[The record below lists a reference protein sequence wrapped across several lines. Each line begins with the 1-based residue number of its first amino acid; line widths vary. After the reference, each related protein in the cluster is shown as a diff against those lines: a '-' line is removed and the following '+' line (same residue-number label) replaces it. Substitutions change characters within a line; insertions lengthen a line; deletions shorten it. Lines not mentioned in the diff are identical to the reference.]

1 MQYLKFG
8 KYEIPLSCITGL
20 SYSKQ
25 GNIVDT
31 SNLSCRC
38 LGINNVQVQLQIT
51 ISPSTCYD
59 IAAGAAQ
66 STTTDFIAFA
76 REMSQVRP
84 SKTEKPAK
92 IYLGNDILLPQLE
105 FMLISTN
112 ITYQSDR
119 LGKLQEMQL
128 SWTLSASRVVKEENR
143 NTELLTKQPELLPK
157 VTLYC
162 DGKSIECKQDISIAN
177 LHLSGFR
184 GTIELFLADTYT
196 EVDRDAW
203 LAQVNNSKTSY
214 FEIEH
219 YGKFYIL
226 SSNIVY
232 DNWLSF
238 DLTKFNKHWYKKQT
252 KTFIADPSSPKV
264 FTLKDIFSDCDDNVV
279 VKSKAKVR
287 YFKYDDTP
295 YNVLKSLQD
304 DLGYNIGLQGD
315 DIILYDTPD
324 KIGKGDIT
332 YDYVLDGDT
341 LTMPITKCIV
351 RDDRAEYIAGND
363 DGETYYVY
371 TNASVTQDAA
381 NAVLKYVNFNQN
393 MITLSIP
400 YEPRIR
406 IGSIINV
413 NIGDTRSRQTA
424 GNDEILKCVCT
435 EYDIDF
441 LSNSM
446 QIELHYVERTT

>member
-8 KYEIPLSCITGL
+8 KYEIPLSCISGL

-38 LGINNVQVQLQIT
+38 IGINNVQVQLQII

-59 IAAGAAQ
+59 M
-66 STTTDFIAFA
+66 DFIEFA
-76 REMSQVRP
+76 RTMSQVRP

-143 NTELLTKQPELLPK
+143 NTELLTNNELIMPK
-157 VTLYC
+157 VTLHC

-203 LAQVNNSKTSY
+203 LARVNNSKTSY

-264 FTLKDIFSDCDDNVV
+264 FTLKDIFSDCDDIK
-279 VKSKAKVR
+279 VKSKAKVQ

-315 DIILYDTPD
+315 DIILYDTPV

-341 LTMPITKCIV
+341 LTTPITKCII
-351 RDDRAEYIAGND
+351 RDDRAEYITGND

-413 NIGDTRSRQTA
+413 NIG
-424 GNDEILKCVCT
+424 NDEILNCVCT

-446 QIELHYVERTT
+446 QIELHYVER

>member
-8 KYEIPLSCITGL
+8 KYEIPLSCINGL

-25 GNIVDT
+25 GNIVDS

-38 LGINNVQVQLQIT
+38 LGINNVQVQLQIA
-51 ISPSTCYD
+51 INPSTCYD
-59 IAAGAAQ
+59 R
-66 STTTDFIAFA
+66 DFIEFA
-76 REMSQVRP
+76 RMMSQVRP

-143 NTELLTKQPELLPK
+143 NTELLTNNELIMPK
-157 VTLYC
+157 VTLHC

-177 LHLSGFR
+177 LRLSGFR

-196 EVDRDAW
+196 DVDRDAW
-203 LAQVNNSKTSY
+203 LNKVNNSKTSY

-295 YNVLKSLQD
+295 YNVLKALQD

-332 YDYVLDGDT
+332 YDYILDGDT
-341 LTMPITKCIV
+341 LTTPITKCII
-351 RDDRAEYIAGND
+351 RDDRAEYITGND

-413 NIGDTRSRQTA
+413 NIG
-424 GNDEILKCVCT
+424 NDEVLNCVCT

-446 QIELHYVERTT
+446 QIELHYVER

>member
-8 KYEIPLSCITGL
+8 KYEIPLSCIMGL

-25 GNIVDT
+25 GNIVEL
-31 SNLSCRC
+31 SNLRCRC
-38 LGINNVQVQLQIT
+38 LGINNVQVQLQIA
-51 ISPSTCYD
+51 INPSTCYD
-59 IAAGAAQ
+59 R
-66 STTTDFIAFA
+66 DFIKFA

-92 IYLGNDILLPQLE
+92 IQIGNDLLLPQLE

-143 NTELLTKQPELLPK
+143 NTELLTNNELIMPK
-157 VTLYC
+157 VTLHC

-177 LHLSGFR
+177 LRLSGFR

-196 EVDRDAW
+196 EIDRDAW
-203 LAQVNNSKTSY
+203 LNQVNNSKTSY

-279 VKSKAKVR
+279 VKSKAKIR

-332 YDYVLDGDT
+332 YDYILDGDT
-341 LTMPITKCIV
+341 LTAPITKCII

-413 NIGDTRSRQTA
+413 NIG
-424 GNDEILKCVCT
+424 NDEILNCVCT

-446 QIELHYVERTT
+446 QIELHYTER

>member
-25 GNIVDT
+25 GNIVES
-31 SNLSCRC
+31 SNLRCRC
-38 LGINNVQVQLQIT
+38 LGINNVQVQLQIA
-51 ISPSTCYD
+51 INPSTCYD
-59 IAAGAAQ
+59 M
-66 STTTDFIAFA
+66 DFIKFA
-76 REMSQVRP
+76 RDMSQVRP

-143 NTELLTKQPELLPK
+143 NTELLTNNELIMPK
-157 VTLYC
+157 VTLHC

-177 LHLSGFR
+177 LRISGFR

-196 EVDRDAW
+196 DVDRDAW

-252 KTFIADPSSPKV
+252 KTFVADPSSSKV
-264 FTLKDIFSDCDDNVV
+264 FTLKDIFSDCDDIK
-279 VKSKAKVR
+279 VKSRAKVK

-324 KIGKGDIT
+324 KIGKGDVT
-332 YDYVLDGDT
+332 YDYILDGDT
-341 LTMPITKCIV
+341 MTTPITKCII

-381 NAVLKYVNFNQN
+381 NAVLKYVNFSQN

-406 IGSIINV
+406 IGSIININV
-413 NIGDTRSRQTA
+413 
-424 GNDEILKCVCT
+424 GNDEVLNCVCT

-446 QIELHYVERTT
+446 QIELHYVER

>member
-1 MQYLKFG
+1 MQLLKFG
-8 KYEIPLSCITGL
+8 NYEIPLSCIMGL

-25 GNIVDT
+25 GNIVDS

-38 LGINNVQVQLQIT
+38 LGINNVQVQLQIA
-51 ISPSTCYD
+51 INPSTCYD
-59 IAAGAAQ
+59 R
-66 STTTDFIAFA
+66 DFIKFA

-92 IYLGNDILLPQLE
+92 IQIGNDLLLPQLE

-128 SWTLSASRVVKEENR
+128 NWTLSASRVVKEENR

-157 VTLYC
+157 VTLHC

-177 LHLSGFR
+177 LQISGFR

-203 LAQVNNSKTSY
+203 LNQVNNSKTSY

-252 KTFIADPSSPKV
+252 KTFITDPSSPKL

-332 YDYVLDGDT
+332 YDYILDGDT
-341 LTMPITKCIV
+341 MTVPITKCII
-351 RDDRAEYIAGND
+351 RDDRAEYIAGDD

-381 NAVLKYVNFNQN
+381 TSVLKYVNFNQN

-413 NIGDTRSRQTA
+413 DI
-424 GNDEILKCVCT
+424 GNDEILKCICT

-446 QIELHYVERTT
+446 QIELHYTER

>member
-8 KYEIPLSCITGL
+8 KYEIPLSCISGL

-38 LGINNVQVQLQIT
+38 IGINNVQVQLQII

-59 IAAGAAQ
+59 M
-66 STTTDFIAFA
+66 DFIEFA
-76 REMSQVRP
+76 RTMSQVRP

-143 NTELLTKQPELLPK
+143 NTELLTNNELIMPK
-157 VTLYC
+157 VTLHC

-203 LAQVNNSKTSY
+203 LARVNNSKTSY

-264 FTLKDIFSDCDDNVV
+264 FTLKDIFSDCDDIK
-279 VKSKAKVR
+279 VKSKAKVQ

-315 DIILYDTPD
+315 DIILYDTPV

-341 LTMPITKCIV
+341 LTTPITKCIV
-351 RDDRAEYIAGND
+351 RDDRAEYITGND

-371 TNASVTQDAA
+371 TNASVTQEAA

-413 NIGDTRSRQTA
+413 NIG
-424 GNDEILKCVCT
+424 NDEILNCVCT

-446 QIELHYVERTT
+446 QIELHYVER

>member
-8 KYEIPLSCITGL
+8 KYEIPLSCIAGL

-25 GNIVDT
+25 GNIVDS

-59 IAAGAAQ
+59 M
-66 STTTDFIAFA
+66 DFITFA

-177 LHLSGFR
+177 LQLSGFR

-252 KTFIADPSSPKV
+252 KTFIADPNSTKV
-264 FTLKDIFSDCDDNVV
+264 FTLKDIFSDCDDIK

-341 LTMPITKCIV
+341 MTTPVTKCII

-413 NIGDTRSRQTA
+413 NIG
-424 GNDEILKCVCT
+424 NDEILNCVCT

>member
-25 GNIVDT
+25 GNIVDS

-59 IAAGAAQ
+59 M
-66 STTTDFIAFA
+66 DFIVFA

-143 NTELLTKQPELLPK
+143 NTELLTNNELIMPK
-157 VTLYC
+157 VTLHC

-252 KTFIADPSSPKV
+252 KTFIADPNSPKV
-264 FTLKDIFSDCDDNVV
+264 FTLNDIFSDCDDIK
-279 VKSKAKVR
+279 VKSRAKVR

-341 LTMPITKCIV
+341 LTKPITKCIV

-371 TNASVTQDAA
+371 TNASITQEAA

-413 NIGDTRSRQTA
+413 NIG
-424 GNDEILKCVCT
+424 NDEILKCVCT

-446 QIELHYVERTT
+446 QIELHYVER

>member
-8 KYEIPLSCITGL
+8 KYEIPLSCIAGL

-25 GNIVDT
+25 GNIVDS

-38 LGINNVQVQLQIT
+38 IGINNVQVQLQII

-59 IAAGAAQ
+59 M
-66 STTTDFIAFA
+66 DFIEFA
-76 REMSQVRP
+76 RTMSQVRP
-84 SKTEKPAK
+84 SKTEKPTK

-143 NTELLTKQPELLPK
+143 NTELLTNNELIMPK

-203 LAQVNNSKTSY
+203 LNRVNNSKMSY

-252 KTFIADPSSPKV
+252 KTFIADPNSQKV
-264 FTLKDIFSDCDDNVV
+264 FKLKDIFSDCDDIK

-315 DIILYDTPD
+315 DIILYDTPN

-341 LTMPITKCIV
+341 LTTPITKCII

-371 TNASVTQDAA
+371 TNASVTQEAA

-413 NIGDTRSRQTA
+413 NIG
-424 GNDEILKCVCT
+424 NDEILNCVCT

>member
-8 KYEIPLSCITGL
+8 KYEIPLSCINGL

-25 GNIVDT
+25 GNIVDS

-38 LGINNVQVQLQIT
+38 LGINNVQVQLQIA
-51 ISPSTCYD
+51 INPSTCYD
-59 IAAGAAQ
+59 R
-66 STTTDFIAFA
+66 DFIAFA
-76 REMSQVRP
+76 RDMSQVRP

-128 SWTLSASRVVKEENR
+128 SWTLSASRVVKDENR

-177 LHLSGFR
+177 LRLSGFR

-203 LAQVNNSKTSY
+203 LNKVNNSKTSY

-252 KTFIADPSSPKV
+252 KTFIADPKSQKI

-295 YNVLKSLQD
+295 YNVLKALQD

-341 LTMPITKCIV
+341 LTTPITKCII
-351 RDDRAEYIAGND
+351 RDDRAEYITGND

-371 TNASVTQDAA
+371 TNASVTQEAA
-381 NAVLKYVNFNQN
+381 SAVLKYVNFNQN

-413 NIGDTRSRQTA
+413 NIG
-424 GNDEILKCVCT
+424 NDEILNCVCT

-446 QIELHYVERTT
+446 QIELHYTER

>member
-25 GNIVDT
+25 GNIVDS

-59 IAAGAAQ
+59 M
-66 STTTDFIAFA
+66 DFIVFA

-128 SWTLSASRVVKEENR
+128 SWTLSASRVAKEENR
-143 NTELLTKQPELLPK
+143 NTELLTNNELIMPK
-157 VTLYC
+157 VTLHC

-264 FTLKDIFSDCDDNVV
+264 FTLKDIFSDCDDIK

-341 LTMPITKCIV
+341 MTKPITKCIV

-371 TNASVTQDAA
+371 TNASITQEAA

-446 QIELHYVERTT
+446 QIELHYVER

>member
-25 GNIVDT
+25 GNIVES
-31 SNLSCRC
+31 SNLRCRC
-38 LGINNVQVQLQIT
+38 LGINNVQVQLQIA
-51 ISPSTCYD
+51 INPSTCYD
-59 IAAGAAQ
+59 
-66 STTTDFIAFA
+66 TDFIKFA
-76 REMSQVRP
+76 RDMSQVRP

-119 LGKLQEMQL
+119 LGHLQEMQL

-143 NTELLTKQPELLPK
+143 NTELLTNNELIMPK
-157 VTLYC
+157 VTLHC

-177 LHLSGFR
+177 LRISGFR

-196 EVDRDAW
+196 DVDRDAW
-203 LAQVNNSKTSY
+203 LAQVNNSKVSY

-252 KTFIADPSSPKV
+252 KTFVADPSSSKV
-264 FTLKDIFSDCDDNVV
+264 FTLKDIFSDCDDIK
-279 VKSKAKVR
+279 VKSRAKVK

-324 KIGKGDIT
+324 KIGKGDVT
-332 YDYVLDGDT
+332 YDYILDGDT
-341 LTMPITKCIV
+341 MTVPITKCII

-381 NAVLKYVNFNQN
+381 TNVLKYVNFSQN

-406 IGSIINV
+406 IGSIININV
-413 NIGDTRSRQTA
+413 
-424 GNDEILKCVCT
+424 GNDEVLNCVCT

-446 QIELHYVERTT
+446 QIELHYTER

>member
-8 KYEIPLSCITGL
+8 KYEIPLSCISGL

-25 GNIVDT
+25 GNIVDS

-38 LGINNVQVQLQIT
+38 IGINNVQVQLQII

-59 IAAGAAQ
+59 M
-66 STTTDFIAFA
+66 DFIEFA
-76 REMSQVRP
+76 RTMSQVRP

-143 NTELLTKQPELLPK
+143 NTELLTNNELIMPK
-157 VTLYC
+157 VTLHC

-226 SSNIVY
+226 SSNIIY

-252 KTFIADPSSPKV
+252 KTFIADPNSQKV
-264 FTLKDIFSDCDDNVV
+264 FTLNDIFSDCDDIK
-279 VKSKAKVR
+279 VKSRAKVR

-341 LTMPITKCIV
+341 LTKPITKCIV

-371 TNASVTQDAA
+371 TNASITQEAA

-413 NIGDTRSRQTA
+413 NIG
-424 GNDEILKCVCT
+424 NDEILKCVCT

-446 QIELHYVERTT
+446 QIELHYVER

>member
-25 GNIVDT
+25 GNIVDS

-59 IAAGAAQ
+59 M
-66 STTTDFIAFA
+66 DFIEFA
-76 REMSQVRP
+76 RTMSQVRP

-143 NTELLTKQPELLPK
+143 NTELLTNNELIMPK
-157 VTLYC
+157 VTLHC

-252 KTFIADPSSPKV
+252 KTFIADPNSHKV
-264 FTLKDIFSDCDDNVV
+264 FTLKDIFSDCDDIK

-315 DIILYDTPD
+315 DIILYDTPN

-341 LTMPITKCIV
+341 LTTPITKCII

-413 NIGDTRSRQTA
+413 NIG
-424 GNDEILKCVCT
+424 NDEIINCVCT

-446 QIELHYVERTT
+446 RIELHYVER

>member
-8 KYEIPLSCITGL
+8 KYEIPLSCINGL

-25 GNIVDT
+25 GNIVDS

-38 LGINNVQVQLQIT
+38 LGINNVQVQLQIA
-51 ISPSTCYD
+51 INPSTCYD
-59 IAAGAAQ
+59 R
-66 STTTDFIAFA
+66 DFIEFA
-76 REMSQVRP
+76 RMMSQVRP

-143 NTELLTKQPELLPK
+143 NTELLTNNELIMPK
-157 VTLYC
+157 VTLHC

-177 LHLSGFR
+177 LRLSGFR

-196 EVDRDAW
+196 DVDRDAW
-203 LAQVNNSKTSY
+203 LNKVNNSKLSY

-252 KTFIADPSSPKV
+252 KTFIADPSSSKV
-264 FTLKDIFSDCDDNVV
+264 FTLKDIFSDCDDIK

-295 YNVLKSLQD
+295 YNVLKALQD

-332 YDYVLDGDT
+332 YDYILDGDT
-341 LTMPITKCIV
+341 LTTPITKCII

-371 TNASVTQDAA
+371 TNASITQDAA

-413 NIGDTRSRQTA
+413 NIG
-424 GNDEILKCVCT
+424 NDEVLNCVCT

-446 QIELHYVERTT
+446 QIELHYTER

>member
-8 KYEIPLSCITGL
+8 KYEIPLSCIDGL

-25 GNIVDT
+25 GNIVDS

-38 LGINNVQVQLQIT
+38 IGINNVQVQLQIV
-51 ISPSTCYD
+51 INPSTCYD
-59 IAAGAAQ
+59 R
-66 STTTDFIAFA
+66 DFIEFA
-76 REMSQVRP
+76 RVMSQVRP

-92 IYLGNDILLPQLE
+92 IQIGNDLLLPQLE

-128 SWTLSASRVVKEENR
+128 SWTLSASRVVKDENR
-143 NTELLTKQPELLPK
+143 NTELLTNNELIMPK

-177 LHLSGFR
+177 LQLSGFR

-203 LAQVNNSKTSY
+203 LNKVNNSKTSY

-295 YNVLKSLQD
+295 YNVLKALQD
-304 DLGYNIGLQGD
+304 DLGYNIGVSED
-315 DIILYDTPD
+315 TIILYDTPD

-332 YDYVLDGDT
+332 YDYILDGDT
-341 LTMPITKCIV
+341 LTTPITKCII
-351 RDDRAEYIAGND
+351 RDDRAEYITGND

-381 NAVLKYVNFNQN
+381 SAVLKYVNFNQN

-406 IGSIINV
+406 IGSIINI
-413 NIGDTRSRQTA
+413 NI
-424 GNDEILKCVCT
+424 GNDEILNCVCT

-446 QIELHYVERTT
+446 QIELHYVER

>member
-8 KYEIPLSCITGL
+8 KYEIPLSCISGL

-25 GNIVDT
+25 GNIVDS

-59 IAAGAAQ
+59 IAAGATQ
-66 STTTDFIAFA
+66 STTADFIKFA

-84 SKTEKPAK
+84 LKTEKPAK

-157 VTLYC
+157 VTLHC

-203 LAQVNNSKTSY
+203 LNRVNNSKTSY

-341 LTMPITKCIV
+341 MTTPITKCII

-424 GNDEILKCVCT
+424 GNDEILNCVCT

-446 QIELHYVERTT
+446 QIELHYVER

>member
-8 KYEIPLSCITGL
+8 KYEIPLSCINGL

-38 LGINNVQVQLQIT
+38 LGINNVQVQLQIA
-51 ISPSTCYD
+51 INPSTCYD
-59 IAAGAAQ
+59 R
-66 STTTDFIAFA
+66 DFIAFA
-76 REMSQVRP
+76 RDMSQVRP

-143 NTELLTKQPELLPK
+143 NTELLTNNELIMPK

-177 LHLSGFR
+177 LQLSGFR

-196 EVDRDAW
+196 EIDRDAW
-203 LAQVNNSKTSY
+203 LNKVNNSKTSY

-264 FTLKDIFSDCDDNVV
+264 FTLKDIFSDCNDNVV

-304 DLGYNIGLQGD
+304 DLGYNIGVSED
-315 DIILYDTPD
+315 TIILYDTPD

-341 LTMPITKCIV
+341 LTTPITKCII

-406 IGSIINV
+406 IGSIINI
-413 NIGDTRSRQTA
+413 NIG
-424 GNDEILKCVCT
+424 NDVILHCVCT

-441 LSNSM
+441 LLNSM
-446 QIELHYVERTT
+446 QIELHYVER

>member
-8 KYEIPLSCITGL
+8 KYEIPLSCINGL

-25 GNIVDT
+25 GNIVDS

-38 LGINNVQVQLQIT
+38 LGINNVQVQLQIA
-51 ISPSTCYD
+51 INPSTCYD
-59 IAAGAAQ
+59 R
-66 STTTDFIAFA
+66 DFIEFA
-76 REMSQVRP
+76 RMMSQVRP

-143 NTELLTKQPELLPK
+143 NTELLTNNELIMPK
-157 VTLYC
+157 VTLHC

-177 LHLSGFR
+177 LRLSGFR

-196 EVDRDAW
+196 DIDRDAW
-203 LAQVNNSKTSY
+203 LNKVNNSKTSY

-252 KTFIADPSSPKV
+252 KTFIADPSSSKV
-264 FTLKDIFSDCDDNVV
+264 FTLKDIFSDCDDIK

-332 YDYVLDGDT
+332 YDYILDGDT
-341 LTMPITKCIV
+341 LTTPITKCII

-371 TNASVTQDAA
+371 TNASITQDAA

-413 NIGDTRSRQTA
+413 NIG
-424 GNDEILKCVCT
+424 NDEVLNCVCT

-446 QIELHYVERTT
+446 QIELHYTER

>member
-8 KYEIPLSCITGL
+8 KYEIPLSCINGL

-25 GNIVDT
+25 GNIVDS

-38 LGINNVQVQLQIT
+38 LGINNVQVQLQIA
-51 ISPSTCYD
+51 INPSTCYD
-59 IAAGAAQ
+59 R
-66 STTTDFIAFA
+66 DFIEFA
-76 REMSQVRP
+76 RMMSQVRP

-157 VTLYC
+157 VTLHC

-177 LHLSGFR
+177 LRLSGFR

-196 EVDRDAW
+196 DVDRDAW
-203 LAQVNNSKTSY
+203 LNKVNNSKLSY

-295 YNVLKSLQD
+295 YNVLKALQD

-332 YDYVLDGDT
+332 YDYILDGDT
-341 LTMPITKCIV
+341 LTTPITKCII
-351 RDDRAEYIAGND
+351 RDDRAEYITGND

-413 NIGDTRSRQTA
+413 NIG
-424 GNDEILKCVCT
+424 NDEVLNCVCT

-446 QIELHYVERTT
+446 QIELHYTER

>member
-8 KYEIPLSCITGL
+8 KYEIPLSCINGL

-25 GNIVDT
+25 GNIVDS

-38 LGINNVQVQLQIT
+38 LGINNVQVQLQIA
-51 ISPSTCYD
+51 INPSTCYD
-59 IAAGAAQ
+59 R
-66 STTTDFIAFA
+66 DFIEFA
-76 REMSQVRP
+76 RMMSQVRP

-143 NTELLTKQPELLPK
+143 NTELLTNNELIMPK
-157 VTLYC
+157 VTLHC

-177 LHLSGFR
+177 LRLSGFR

-196 EVDRDAW
+196 DVDRDAW
-203 LAQVNNSKTSY
+203 LNQVNNSKTSY

-295 YNVLKSLQD
+295 YNVLKALQD

-332 YDYVLDGDT
+332 YDYILDGDT
-341 LTMPITKCIV
+341 LTTPITKCII
-351 RDDRAEYIAGND
+351 RDDRAEYITGND

-413 NIGDTRSRQTA
+413 NIG
-424 GNDEILKCVCT
+424 NDEVLNCVCT

-446 QIELHYVERTT
+446 QIELHYVER

>member
-25 GNIVDT
+25 GNIVDS

-59 IAAGAAQ
+59 M
-66 STTTDFIAFA
+66 DFIEFA

-143 NTELLTKQPELLPK
+143 NTELLTNNELIMPK
-157 VTLYC
+157 VTLHC

-252 KTFIADPSSPKV
+252 KTFIADPNSPKV
-264 FTLKDIFSDCDDNVV
+264 FTLKDIFSDCDDIK
-279 VKSKAKVR
+279 VKSRAKVR

-341 LTMPITKCIV
+341 MTKPITKCIV

-371 TNASVTQDAA
+371 TNASITQEAA

-446 QIELHYVERTT
+446 QIELHYVER

>member
-25 GNIVDT
+25 GNIVES
-31 SNLSCRC
+31 SNLRCRC
-38 LGINNVQVQLQIT
+38 LGINNVQVQLQIA
-51 ISPSTCYD
+51 INPSTCYD
-59 IAAGAAQ
+59 
-66 STTTDFIAFA
+66 TDFIKFA
-76 REMSQVRP
+76 RDMSQVRP

-119 LGKLQEMQL
+119 LGHLQEMQL

-143 NTELLTKQPELLPK
+143 NTELLTNNELIMPK
-157 VTLYC
+157 VTLHC

-177 LHLSGFR
+177 LRISGFR

-196 EVDRDAW
+196 DVDRDAW

-238 DLTKFNKHWYKKQT
+238 DLTKFNKQWYKKQT
-252 KTFIADPSSPKV
+252 KTFVADPSSSKV
-264 FTLKDIFSDCDDNVV
+264 FTLKDIFSDCDDIK
-279 VKSKAKVR
+279 VKSKAKVK

-324 KIGKGDIT
+324 KIGRGDVT
-332 YDYVLDGDT
+332 YDYILDGDT
-341 LTMPITKCIV
+341 MTTPITKCII

-381 NAVLKYVNFNQN
+381 SAVLKYVNFSQN

-406 IGSIINV
+406 IGSIININV
-413 NIGDTRSRQTA
+413 
-424 GNDEILKCVCT
+424 GNDEVLNCVCT

-446 QIELHYVERTT
+446 QIELHYVER

>member
-1 MQYLKFG
+1 M
-8 KYEIPLSCITGL
+8 
-20 SYSKQ
+20 
-25 GNIVDT
+25 
-31 SNLSCRC
+31 
-38 LGINNVQVQLQIT
+38 
-51 ISPSTCYD
+51 
-59 IAAGAAQ
+59 
-66 STTTDFIAFA
+66 
-76 REMSQVRP
+76 
-84 SKTEKPAK
+84 
-92 IYLGNDILLPQLE
+92 PQLE

-203 LAQVNNSKTSY
+203 LNRVNNSKTSY

-264 FTLKDIFSDCDDNVV
+264 FTLKDIFNDCDDIK
-279 VKSKAKVR
+279 VKSRAKVR

-295 YNVLKSLQD
+295 YNVLKALQD

-341 LTMPITKCIV
+341 LTAPITKCIV

-446 QIELHYVERTT
+446 QIELHYVER

>member
-1 MQYLKFG
+1 
-8 KYEIPLSCITGL
+8 
-20 SYSKQ
+20 
-25 GNIVDT
+25 
-31 SNLSCRC
+31 
-38 LGINNVQVQLQIT
+38 
-51 ISPSTCYD
+51 
-59 IAAGAAQ
+59 
-66 STTTDFIAFA
+66 
-76 REMSQVRP
+76 
-84 SKTEKPAK
+84 
-92 IYLGNDILLPQLE
+92 
-105 FMLISTN
+105 
-112 ITYQSDR
+112 
-119 LGKLQEMQL
+119 MQL

-157 VTLYC
+157 VTLHC

-252 KTFIADPSSPKV
+252 KTFITDPSSPKV
-264 FTLKDIFSDCDDNVV
+264 FTLKDIFSDCDDIK
-279 VKSKAKVR
+279 VKSRAKVQ

-341 LTMPITKCIV
+341 LTTPITKCIV

-371 TNASVTQDAA
+371 TNASVTKEAA

-413 NIGDTRSRQTA
+413 SI
-424 GNDEILKCVCT
+424 GNDEILNCVCT

-446 QIELHYVERTT
+446 QIELHYVER

>member
-8 KYEIPLSCITGL
+8 KYEIPLSCISGL

-38 LGINNVQVQLQIT
+38 IGINNVQVQLQII

-59 IAAGAAQ
+59 M
-66 STTTDFIAFA
+66 DFIEFA
-76 REMSQVRP
+76 RTMSQVRP

-143 NTELLTKQPELLPK
+143 NTELFTNNELIMPK
-157 VTLYC
+157 VTLHC

-264 FTLKDIFSDCDDNVV
+264 FTLKDIFSDCDDIK
-279 VKSKAKVR
+279 VKSKAKVQ

-315 DIILYDTPD
+315 DIILYDTPV

-341 LTMPITKCIV
+341 LTTPVTKCIV

-413 NIGDTRSRQTA
+413 NIG
-424 GNDEILKCVCT
+424 NDEILNCVCT

-446 QIELHYVERTT
+446 QIELHYVER

>member
-25 GNIVDT
+25 GNIVDS

-38 LGINNVQVQLQIT
+38 LGINNVQVQLQIA
-51 ISPSTCYD
+51 INPSTCYD
-59 IAAGAAQ
+59 
-66 STTTDFIAFA
+66 TDFIKFA
-76 REMSQVRP
+76 RDMSQVRP
-84 SKTEKPAK
+84 SKTETPAK

-119 LGKLQEMQL
+119 LGHLQEMQL

-143 NTELLTKQPELLPK
+143 NTELLTNNELIMPK
-157 VTLYC
+157 VTLHC

-177 LHLSGFR
+177 LRISGFR

-196 EVDRDAW
+196 DVDRDAW
-203 LAQVNNSKTSY
+203 LAQVNNSKVSY

-226 SSNIVY
+226 SSNVVY

-238 DLTKFNKHWYKKQT
+238 DLTKFNKQWYKKQT
-252 KTFIADPSSPKV
+252 KTFVADPSSSKV
-264 FTLKDIFSDCDDNVV
+264 FTLKDIFSDCDDIK
-279 VKSKAKVR
+279 VKSRAKVK

-324 KIGKGDIT
+324 KIGKGDVT
-332 YDYVLDGDT
+332 YDYILDGDT
-341 LTMPITKCIV
+341 MTTPITKCII

-381 NAVLKYVNFNQN
+381 TNVLKYVNFSQN

-406 IGSIINV
+406 IGSIININV
-413 NIGDTRSRQTA
+413 
-424 GNDEILKCVCT
+424 GNDEVLNCVCT

-446 QIELHYVERTT
+446 QIELHYTER

>member
-8 KYEIPLSCITGL
+8 KYEIPLSCISGL

-25 GNIVDT
+25 GNIVDS

-38 LGINNVQVQLQIT
+38 IGINNVQVQLQIT

-59 IAAGAAQ
+59 M
-66 STTTDFIAFA
+66 DFIKFA

-143 NTELLTKQPELLPK
+143 NTELLTNNELIMPK
-157 VTLYC
+157 VTLCC

-184 GTIELFLADTYT
+184 GTIEIFLADTYT

-264 FTLKDIFSDCDDNVV
+264 FTLKDIFSDCDDIK
-279 VKSKAKVR
+279 VKSRAKVQ

-315 DIILYDTPD
+315 DIILYDTPN

-341 LTMPITKCIV
+341 LTTPITKCII

-371 TNASVTQDAA
+371 TNASVTQEAA

-413 NIGDTRSRQTA
+413 NIG
-424 GNDEILKCVCT
+424 NDEILNCVCT

-446 QIELHYVERTT
+446 QIELHYVER

>member
-8 KYEIPLSCITGL
+8 KYEIPLSCINGL

-25 GNIVDT
+25 GNIVDS

-38 LGINNVQVQLQIT
+38 LGINNVQVQLQIA
-51 ISPSTCYD
+51 INPSTCYD
-59 IAAGAAQ
+59 R
-66 STTTDFIAFA
+66 DFIAFA
-76 REMSQVRP
+76 RDMSQVRP

-143 NTELLTKQPELLPK
+143 NTELLTNNELIMPK
-157 VTLYC
+157 VTLHC

-177 LHLSGFR
+177 LRLSGFR

-203 LAQVNNSKTSY
+203 LARVNNSKTSY

-252 KTFIADPSSPKV
+252 KTFITDPSSPKV
-264 FTLKDIFSDCDDNVV
+264 FTLKDIFSDCDDIK

-341 LTMPITKCIV
+341 LTMPITKCII

-381 NAVLKYVNFNQN
+381 NAVLKFVNFNQN
-393 MITLSIP
+393 MITLSMP

-406 IGSIINV
+406 IGSIIDV
-413 NIGDTRSRQTA
+413 NI
-424 GNDEILKCVCT
+424 GNDEILNCICT

-446 QIELHYVERTT
+446 QIELHYTER

>member
-8 KYEIPLSCITGL
+8 KYEIPLSCISGL

-38 LGINNVQVQLQIT
+38 IGINNVQVQLQII

-59 IAAGAAQ
+59 M
-66 STTTDFIAFA
+66 DFIEFA
-76 REMSQVRP
+76 RTMSQVRP

-143 NTELLTKQPELLPK
+143 NTELLTNNELIMPK
-157 VTLYC
+157 VTLHC

-264 FTLKDIFSDCDDNVV
+264 FTLKDIFSDCDDIK
-279 VKSKAKVR
+279 VKSRAKVQ

-315 DIILYDTPD
+315 DIILYDTPV

-341 LTMPITKCIV
+341 LTTPITKCII

-413 NIGDTRSRQTA
+413 NIG
-424 GNDEILKCVCT
+424 NDEILNCVCT

-446 QIELHYVERTT
+446 QIELHYVER

>member
-8 KYEIPLSCITGL
+8 KYEIPLSCISGL

-38 LGINNVQVQLQIT
+38 IGINNVQVQLQII

-59 IAAGAAQ
+59 M
-66 STTTDFIAFA
+66 DFIEFA
-76 REMSQVRP
+76 RTMSQVRP

-143 NTELLTKQPELLPK
+143 NTELLTNNELIMPK
-157 VTLYC
+157 VTLHC

-264 FTLKDIFSDCDDNVV
+264 FTLKDIFSDCDDIK
-279 VKSKAKVR
+279 VKSKAKVQ

-315 DIILYDTPD
+315 DIILYDTPV

-341 LTMPITKCIV
+341 LTTPITKCII
-351 RDDRAEYIAGND
+351 RDDRAEYITGND

-413 NIGDTRSRQTA
+413 NIG
-424 GNDEILKCVCT
+424 NDEILNCVCT

-446 QIELHYVERTT
+446 QIELHYVER

>member
-8 KYEIPLSCITGL
+8 KYEIPLSCVNGL

-38 LGINNVQVQLQIT
+38 LGINNVQVQLQIA

-59 IAAGAAQ
+59 R
-66 STTTDFIAFA
+66 DFIEFA

-84 SKTEKPAK
+84 SKNEKPAK

-143 NTELLTKQPELLPK
+143 NTELLTNQPELLPK

-162 DGKSIECKQDISIAN
+162 DGKSIECKQDISVAN

-203 LAQVNNSKTSY
+203 LNRVNNSKTSY

-252 KTFIADPSSPKV
+252 KTFIADPSSPNT
-264 FTLKDIFSDCDDNVV
+264 FTLKDIFSDCKDVK

-341 LTMPITKCIV
+341 LTMPITKCII
-351 RDDRAEYIAGND
+351 RDDRDEYIAGND

-381 NAVLKYVNFNQN
+381 MSVLKYVNFNQN

-406 IGSIINV
+406 IGSIINI
-413 NIGDTRSRQTA
+413 NIG
-424 GNDEILKCVCT
+424 NNEILNCVCT

-446 QIELHYVERTT
+446 QIELHYVER

>member
-25 GNIVDT
+25 GNIVDS

-59 IAAGAAQ
+59 M
-66 STTTDFIAFA
+66 DFIEFA

-143 NTELLTKQPELLPK
+143 NTELLTNNELIMPK
-157 VTLYC
+157 VTLHC

-196 EVDRDAW
+196 EADRDAW

-264 FTLKDIFSDCDDNVV
+264 FTLNDIFSDCDDIK

-315 DIILYDTPD
+315 DIILYDTPN

-341 LTMPITKCIV
+341 MTKPITKCIV

-371 TNASVTQDAA
+371 TNASITQEAA

-413 NIGDTRSRQTA
+413 NIG
-424 GNDEILKCVCT
+424 NDEILKCVCT

-446 QIELHYVERTT
+446 QIELHYVER

>member
-25 GNIVDT
+25 GNIVDS

-59 IAAGAAQ
+59 M
-66 STTTDFIAFA
+66 DFIEFA
-76 REMSQVRP
+76 RTMSQVRP

-143 NTELLTKQPELLPK
+143 NTELLTNNELIMPK
-157 VTLYC
+157 VTLHC

-177 LHLSGFR
+177 LRLSGFR

-252 KTFIADPSSPKV
+252 KTFIADPNSPKV
-264 FTLKDIFSDCDDNVV
+264 FTLKDIFSDCDDIK
-279 VKSKAKVR
+279 VKSRAKVR

-315 DIILYDTPD
+315 DIILYDTPN

-341 LTMPITKCIV
+341 LTTPITKCIV

-371 TNASVTQDAA
+371 TNASITQEAA

-413 NIGDTRSRQTA
+413 NIGGMRSRQTA
-424 GNDEILKCVCT
+424 GNDEILNCVCT

-446 QIELHYVERTT
+446 QIELHYVER

>member
-8 KYEIPLSCITGL
+8 KYEIPLSCIAGL

-25 GNIVDT
+25 GNIVDS

-38 LGINNVQVQLQIT
+38 IGINNVQVQLQIT

-59 IAAGAAQ
+59 M
-66 STTTDFIAFA
+66 DFIEFA
-76 REMSQVRP
+76 RTMSQVRP

-143 NTELLTKQPELLPK
+143 NTELLTNNELIMPK

-264 FTLKDIFSDCDDNVV
+264 FTLKDIFNDCDDNVV

-304 DLGYNIGLQGD
+304 DLGYNIGVSED
-315 DIILYDTPD
+315 TIILYDTPD

-341 LTMPITKCIV
+341 LTAPITKCIV

-413 NIGDTRSRQTA
+413 NIG
-424 GNDEILKCVCT
+424 NDEILNCVCT

-446 QIELHYVERTT
+446 QIELHYVER

>member
-8 KYEIPLSCITGL
+8 KYEIPLSCIMGL

-25 GNIVDT
+25 GNIVDS

-38 LGINNVQVQLQIT
+38 LGINNVQVQLQIA
-51 ISPSTCYD
+51 ISASTCYD
-59 IAAGAAQ
+59 R
-66 STTTDFIAFA
+66 DFIEFA
-76 REMSQVRP
+76 RTMSQVRP
-84 SKTEKPAK
+84 NKADKPSK
-92 IYLGNDILLPQLE
+92 IQLCNDILLPQLE

-112 ITYQSDR
+112 VTYQSDR

-128 SWTLSASRVVKEENR
+128 NWTLSASRVVKDENR
-143 NTELLTKQPELLPK
+143 NTELLTNNELIMPK
-157 VTLYC
+157 VVLYC

-177 LHLSGFR
+177 LRLSGLR

-203 LAQVNNSKTSY
+203 LNQVNNAKDSY
-214 FEIEH
+214 FDIEH

-226 SSNIVY
+226 SSNIIY

-252 KTFIADPSSPKV
+252 KTFIADPKSPNV
-264 FTLKDIFSDCDDNVV
+264 FTLKDIFSDCDDIK
-279 VKSKAKVR
+279 VKSKAKVK

-324 KIGKGDIT
+324 KIGRGDIT

-341 LTMPITKCIV
+341 LTAPITKCIV

-363 DGETYYVY
+363 DGETYYAY
-371 TNASVTQDAA
+371 TNASITQDAA
-381 NAVLKYVNFNQN
+381 DSLLKYVNFNQN

-413 NIGDTRSRQTA
+413 NIGNGT
-424 GNDEILKCVCT
+424 ILQCVCT

-441 LSNSM
+441 MSNSM
-446 QIELHYVERTT
+446 QLELHYVER

>member
-8 KYEIPLSCITGL
+8 KYEIPLSCISGL

-25 GNIVDT
+25 GNIVDS

-38 LGINNVQVQLQIT
+38 IGINNVQVQLQII

-59 IAAGAAQ
+59 M
-66 STTTDFIAFA
+66 DFIEFA
-76 REMSQVRP
+76 RTMSQVRP

-143 NTELLTKQPELLPK
+143 NTELLTNNELIMPK
-157 VTLYC
+157 VTLHC

-252 KTFIADPSSPKV
+252 KTFIADPNSQKV
-264 FTLKDIFSDCDDNVV
+264 FTLNDIFSDCDDIK
-279 VKSKAKVR
+279 VKSRAKVR

-341 LTMPITKCIV
+341 LTKPITKCIV

-371 TNASVTQDAA
+371 TNASITQEAA

-413 NIGDTRSRQTA
+413 NIG
-424 GNDEILKCVCT
+424 NDEILKCVCT

-446 QIELHYVERTT
+446 QIELHYVER

>member
-8 KYEIPLSCITGL
+8 KYEIPLSCVNGL

-38 LGINNVQVQLQIT
+38 LGINNVQVQLQIA

-59 IAAGAAQ
+59 R
-66 STTTDFIAFA
+66 DFIEFA

-84 SKTEKPAK
+84 SKNEKPAK

-143 NTELLTKQPELLPK
+143 NTELLTNQPELLPK

-203 LAQVNNSKTSY
+203 LNRVNNSKTSY

-252 KTFIADPSSPKV
+252 KTFIADPSSPNT
-264 FTLKDIFSDCDDNVV
+264 FTLKDIFSDCKDVK

-341 LTMPITKCIV
+341 LTMPITKCII

-381 NAVLKYVNFNQN
+381 MSVLKYVNFNQN

-406 IGSIINV
+406 IGSIINI
-413 NIGDTRSRQTA
+413 NIG
-424 GNDEILKCVCT
+424 NNEILNCVCT

-446 QIELHYVERTT
+446 QIELHYVER

>member
-25 GNIVDT
+25 GNIVDS

-38 LGINNVQVQLQIT
+38 LGINNVQVQLQII

-59 IAAGAAQ
+59 M
-66 STTTDFIAFA
+66 DFIEFA

-143 NTELLTKQPELLPK
+143 NTELLTNNELIMPK
-157 VTLYC
+157 VTLHC

-196 EVDRDAW
+196 EADRDAW

-264 FTLKDIFSDCDDNVV
+264 FTLKDIFSDCDDIK

-341 LTMPITKCIV
+341 MTKPITKCIV

-371 TNASVTQDAA
+371 TNASITQEAA

-413 NIGDTRSRQTA
+413 NIG
-424 GNDEILKCVCT
+424 NDEILKCVCT

-446 QIELHYVERTT
+446 QIELHYVER